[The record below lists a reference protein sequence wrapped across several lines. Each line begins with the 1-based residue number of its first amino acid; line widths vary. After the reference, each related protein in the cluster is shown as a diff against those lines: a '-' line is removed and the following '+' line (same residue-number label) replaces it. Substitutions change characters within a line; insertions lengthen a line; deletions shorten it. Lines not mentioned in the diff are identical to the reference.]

1 MATKR
6 SSSTNILPYL
16 IYFTE
21 ANEKVNQKV
30 FDSDPFIVSVGN
42 HASKTI
48 SNQSSHLIS
57 DFFPLP
63 RQHIKGISVQ
73 ISIKGRG
80 TVRWKIEDD
89 EGRVHTLDI
98 KDTLYVPESPIS
110 IICPQY
116 WAQYAKDD
124 FSTRRGKYMANF
136 DYEFVL
142 YCNQRRYKCSVSW
155 DLTTNTGHF
164 LYAVGDY
171 LYLIFTAA
179 M

>member
-21 ANEKVNQKV
+21 ANEKVNQKG

-63 RQHIKGISVQ
+63 RQHIKGISGQ
-73 ISIKGRG
+73 IYIKGQG
-80 TVRWKIEDD
+80 TSRCKIEDN
-89 EGRVHTLDI
+89 EGRVHTQDI
-98 KDTLYVPESPIS
+98 KEALYVPESPLS
-110 IICPQY
+110 ILCPQY
-116 WAQYAKDD
+116 WYQQAKD
-124 FSTRRGKYMANF
+124 N
-136 DYEFVL
+136 L
-142 YCNQRRYKCSVSW
+142 PIQR
-155 DLTTNTGHF
+155 
-164 LYAVGDY
+164 
-171 LYLIFTAA
+171 
-179 M
+179 